1 MIFNPSGKA
10 MKKKRVGGGVEM
22 NLRRKEEGG
31 NNYDSRFDAFCVNLQ
46 FYNQNK
52 CSREAV
58 YVSLTT

>member
-10 MKKKRVGGGVEM
+10 MKKKGGGEM

-46 FYNQNK
+46 FYNPNK
-52 CSREAV
+52 CSRGGV
-58 YVSLTT
+58 YVSMIT